1 MADLNAEI
9 AAACAQSLADPELFA
24 RDAAAFA
31 KTASDLTNAEESLAK
46 AEEEWLALEMLREEI
61 EG

>member
-1 MADLNAEI
+1 MQ
-9 AAACAQSLADPELFA
+9 AATRALQTALADPALFGRDPA
-24 RDAAAFA
+24 AFKKRAADLDAAEQA
-31 KTASDLTNAEESLAK
+31 LAK